1 MKFLHLI
8 WSNLKRKKLRT
19 TLTLLSILVAFVLF
33 GLLSAVKQALVG
45 GVSLAGADRLVVRHR
60 VSIIQFLPQTYQA
73 RIERIPGVVSAV
85 HQTWFGGIYQDQR
98 NFFPQSPVVPEEFLA
113 MYPEYVLP
121 PEAKKAW
128 LATRTGAIVGRKTA
142 ERFGWKVGDRV
153 PIQSS
158 IWAKKDRSRLWE
170 FDVVGIFD
178 GKEKGT
184 DTTWLFFRYDYFDEA
199 RAGAQ
204 GSVGWYIIRVNDP
217 AQAVAVARRVDEEF
231 ANSSAETKT
240 ETEGAFVQAWARQV
254 GDIAFI
260 TAAILS
266 AVFFTILLVAGNTM
280 AQAVRERTGEL
291 GVLKAVG
298 FTNAQVLALVL
309 AESCLLAIAGGAV
322 GLGLAWLAISRGDP
336 THGLLPMFFFPTHD
350 LLLGLAISVLLGLAT
365 GLFPALQAMRLR
377 VADALRRM

>member
-1 MKFLHLI
+1 
-8 WSNLKRKKLRT
+8 
-19 TLTLLSILVAFVLF
+19 
-33 GLLSAVKQALVG
+33 
-45 GVSLAGADRLVVRHR
+45 
-60 VSIIQFLPQTYQA
+60 
-73 RIERIPGVVSAV
+73 
-85 HQTWFGGIYQDQR
+85 
-98 NFFPQSPVVPEEFLA
+98 
-113 MYPEYVLP
+113 
-121 PEAKKAW
+121 
-128 LATRTGAIVGRKTA
+128 
-142 ERFGWKVGDRV
+142 
-153 PIQSS
+153 
-158 IWAKKDRSRLWE
+158 
-170 FDVVGIFD
+170 
-178 GKEKGT
+178 
-184 DTTWLFFRYDYFDEA
+184 
-199 RAGAQ
+199 
-204 GSVGWYIIRVNDP
+204 
-217 AQAVAVARRVDEEF
+217 
-231 ANSSAETKT
+231 
-240 ETEGAFVQAWARQV
+240 V